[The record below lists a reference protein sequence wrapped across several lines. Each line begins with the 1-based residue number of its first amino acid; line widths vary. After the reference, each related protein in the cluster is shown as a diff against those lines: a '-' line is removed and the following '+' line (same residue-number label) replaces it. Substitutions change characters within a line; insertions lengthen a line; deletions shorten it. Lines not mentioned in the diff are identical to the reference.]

1 MKQALIKTAEFS
13 RRRENLLHM
22 TGPGSIV
29 LLQAAS
35 EKTRNSDVLYP
46 YRQDSDFLYMSGF
59 SEPEALL
66 VLIADDNDGR
76 SVLFCRPADPDRAI
90 WDGPRAGIDGAVE
103 DYGMDEAYEISEL
116 DKRLP
121 ALMEAA
127 EKVYYKVGCDPELDR
142 CVMRWM
148 QQLHDTKDAH
158 IPQELVSLE
167 HDLRELRL
175 FKSKAEIK
183 ALRRAGKVAAEAHI
197 AAMKV
202 APLAANEAELQAQL
216 FMVFYHNHCP
226 WSYQPIVGAGD
237 NGCVLHY
244 VGNNKPIH
252 SGDLILV
259 DAGCEC
265 EGYASDI
272 TRTFPANGRFSS
284 EQKALYELV
293 LKSQLA
299 AIEEIRPGK
308 QWLDAHRKVV
318 SILTAGLIDLGLLE
332 GELNE
337 LIDLEAYKEF
347 YMHKTGHWLGLDVHD
362 VGDYTIDGESR
373 QLEPGMVLTIEPG
386 LYVAPDCELVEPRWR
401 GIGIR
406 IEDDVLVT
414 RDGCEVLSKGV
425 PKSVDEIEALMQGTA

>member
-1 MKQALIKTAEFS
+1 MKKTMIKPAEYA
-13 RRRENLLHM
+13 RRRENLLQM
-22 TGPGSIV
+22 TGPGSVV

-59 SEPEALL
+59 SEPEAVL
-66 VLIADDNDGR
+66 VLVAGATGNR
-76 SVLFCRPADPDRAI
+76 SLLFCRPADPDRAI
-90 WDGPRAGIDGAVE
+90 WDGPRAGLEGALA
-103 DYGMDEAYEISEL
+103 DFGMDESFDISEL

-127 EKVYYKVGCDPELDR
+127 EKVYYKVGSEPEFDR
-142 CVMRWM
+142 QIMRWM
-148 QQLHDTKDAH
+148 HQLHDTKDAH

-167 HDLRELRL
+167 HDLHELRL
-175 FKSKAEIK
+175 FKSKAEVK
-183 ALRRAGKVAAEAHI
+183 AMRKAAKVAAKAHI
-197 AAMKV
+197 EAMKA
-202 APLAANEAELQAQL
+202 APEATNEAELQAEL
-216 FMVFYHNHCP
+216 FMVFYRNHCP

-244 VGNNKPIH
+244 IDNNMPVKQ
-252 SGDLILV
+252 GDLILV

-272 TRTFPANGRFSS
+272 TRTFPANGHFSP

-308 QWLDAHRKVV
+308 QWLDAHRVV
-318 SILTAGLIDLGLLE
+318 VDIVTAGLVELGLLE
-332 GELNE
+332 GELDE
-337 LIDLEAYKEF
+337 LIDTEAYKEF

-373 QLEPGMVLTIEPG
+373 QLEPGMVLTVEPG
-386 LYVAPDCELVEPRWR
+386 LYIAPDCELVEPRWR

-414 RDGCEVLSKGV
+414 RDGCEVLSKDA
-425 PKSVDEIEALMQGTA
+425 PKSVAEIEALMQGK

>member
-1 MKQALIKTAEFS
+1 MKQAMIKPAEYA
-13 RRRENLLHM
+13 RRRENLLQM
-22 TGPGSIV
+22 IGPGSVV

-59 SEPEALL
+59 SEPKAVL
-66 VLIADDNDGR
+66 VLVAGASGNR
-76 SVLFCRPADPDRAI
+76 SLLFCRPADPDRAI
-90 WDGPRAGIDGAVE
+90 WDGPRAGLEGALA
-103 DYGMDEAYEISEL
+103 DFGMDESFDIAEL

-127 EKVYYKVGCDPELDR
+127 EKVYYKVGSEPEFDR
-142 CVMRWM
+142 QIMRWM
-148 QQLHDTKDAH
+148 HQLHDTKDAH

-167 HDLRELRL
+167 HDLHELRL
-175 FKSKAEIK
+175 FKSKAEVK
-183 ALRRAGKVAAEAHI
+183 AMRKAAKVAAKAHI
-197 AAMKV
+197 EAMKA
-202 APLAANEAELQAQL
+202 APTATNEAELQAEL
-216 FMVFYHNHCP
+216 FMVFYRNHCP

-244 VGNNKPIH
+244 IDNNMSIKQ
-252 SGDLILV
+252 GDLILI

-272 TRTFPANGRFSS
+272 TRTFPANGHFSA

-308 QWLDAHRKVV
+308 QWLDAHRVV
-318 SILTAGLIDLGLLE
+318 VDIITAGLVELGLLE
-332 GELNE
+332 GELDE
-337 LIDLEAYKEF
+337 LIDAEAYKEF

-373 QLEPGMVLTIEPG
+373 QLEPGMVLTVEPG
-386 LYVAPDCELVEPRWR
+386 LYIAPDCELVEPRWR

-414 RDGCEVLSKGV
+414 REGCEVLSKDA
-425 PKSVDEIEALMQGTA
+425 PKSVKEIEALMQGK

>member
-1 MKQALIKTAEFS
+1 MIKPAEYA
-13 RRRENLLHM
+13 RRRENLLQM
-22 TGPGSIV
+22 IGPGSVV

-59 SEPEALL
+59 SEPKAVL
-66 VLIADDNDGR
+66 VLVAGASGNR
-76 SVLFCRPADPDRAI
+76 SLLFCRPADPDRAI
-90 WDGPRAGIDGAVE
+90 WDGPRAGLEGALA
-103 DYGMDEAYEISEL
+103 DFGMDESFDIAEL

-127 EKVYYKVGCDPELDR
+127 EKVYYKVGSEPEFDR
-142 CVMRWM
+142 QIMRWM
-148 QQLHDTKDAH
+148 HQLHDTKDAH

-167 HDLRELRL
+167 HDLHELRL
-175 FKSKAEIK
+175 FKSKAEVK
-183 ALRRAGKVAAEAHI
+183 AMRKAAKVAAKAHI
-197 AAMKV
+197 EAMKA
-202 APLAANEAELQAQL
+202 APTATNEAELQAEL
-216 FMVFYHNHCP
+216 FMVFYRNHCP

-244 VGNNKPIH
+244 IDNNMSIKQ
-252 SGDLILV
+252 GDLILI

-272 TRTFPANGRFSS
+272 TRTFPANGHFSA

-308 QWLDAHRKVV
+308 QWLDAHRVV
-318 SILTAGLIDLGLLE
+318 VDIITAGLVELGLLE
-332 GELNE
+332 GELDE
-337 LIDLEAYKEF
+337 LIDAEAYKEF

-373 QLEPGMVLTIEPG
+373 QLEPGMVLTVEPG
-386 LYVAPDCELVEPRWR
+386 LYIAPDCELVEPRWR

-414 RDGCEVLSKGV
+414 REGCEVLSKDA
-425 PKSVDEIEALMQGTA
+425 PKSVKEIEALMQGK

>member
-1 MKQALIKTAEFS
+1 MKQAMIKPAEYA
-13 RRRENLLHM
+13 RRRENLLQM
-22 TGPGSIV
+22 IGPGSVV

-59 SEPEALL
+59 SEPEAVL
-66 VLIADDNDGR
+66 VLVAGASGNR
-76 SVLFCRPADPDRAI
+76 SLLFCRPADPDRAI
-90 WDGPRAGIDGAVE
+90 WDGPRAGLEGALA
-103 DYGMDEAYEISEL
+103 DFGMDESFDIAEL

-127 EKVYYKVGCDPELDR
+127 EKVYYKVGSEPEFDR
-142 CVMRWM
+142 QIMRWM
-148 QQLHDTKDAH
+148 HQLHDTKDAH

-167 HDLRELRL
+167 HDLHELRL
-175 FKSKAEIK
+175 FKSKAEVK
-183 ALRRAGKVAAEAHI
+183 AMRKAAKVAAKAHI
-197 AAMKV
+197 EAMKA
-202 APLAANEAELQAQL
+202 APTATNEAELQAEL
-216 FMVFYHNHCP
+216 FMVFYRNHCP

-244 VGNNKPIH
+244 IDNNMSIKQ
-252 SGDLILV
+252 GDLILI

-272 TRTFPANGRFSS
+272 TRTFPANGHFSA

-308 QWLDAHRKVV
+308 QWLDAHRVV
-318 SILTAGLIDLGLLE
+318 VDIITAGLVELGLLE
-332 GELNE
+332 GELDE
-337 LIDLEAYKEF
+337 LIDAEAYKEF

-373 QLEPGMVLTIEPG
+373 QLEPGMVLTVEPG
-386 LYVAPDCELVEPRWR
+386 LYIAPDCELVEPRWR

-414 RDGCEVLSKGV
+414 REGCEVLSKDA
-425 PKSVDEIEALMQGTA
+425 PKSVKEIEALMQGK

>member
-1 MKQALIKTAEFS
+1 MKQAMIKPAEYA
-13 RRRENLLHM
+13 RRRENLLQM
-22 TGPGSIV
+22 IGPGSVV

-59 SEPEALL
+59 SEPEAVL
-66 VLIADDNDGR
+66 VLVAGASGNR
-76 SVLFCRPADPDRAI
+76 SLLFCRPADPDRAI
-90 WDGPRAGIDGAVE
+90 WDGPRAGLEGALA
-103 DYGMDEAYEISEL
+103 DFGMDESFDIAEL

-127 EKVYYKVGCDPELDR
+127 EKVYYKVGSEPQFDR
-142 CVMRWM
+142 QIMRWM
-148 QQLHDTKDAH
+148 HQLHDTKDAH

-167 HDLRELRL
+167 HDLHELRL
-175 FKSKAEIK
+175 FKSKAEVK
-183 ALRRAGKVAAEAHI
+183 AMRKAAKVAAKAHI
-197 AAMKV
+197 EAMKA
-202 APLAANEAELQAQL
+202 APTATNEAELQAEL
-216 FMVFYHNHCP
+216 FMVFYRNHCP

-244 VGNNKPIH
+244 IDNNMSIKQ
-252 SGDLILV
+252 GDLILI

-272 TRTFPANGRFSS
+272 TRTFPANGHFSA

-308 QWLDAHRKVV
+308 QWLDAHRVV
-318 SILTAGLIDLGLLE
+318 VDIITAGLVELGLLE
-332 GELNE
+332 GELDE
-337 LIDLEAYKEF
+337 LIDAEAYKEF

-373 QLEPGMVLTIEPG
+373 QLEPGMVLTVEPG
-386 LYVAPDCELVEPRWR
+386 LYIAPDCELVEPRWR

-414 RDGCEVLSKGV
+414 REGCEVLSTDA
-425 PKSVDEIEALMQGTA
+425 PKSVKEIEALMQGK

>member
-1 MKQALIKTAEFS
+1 MKKAMIKPAEFA

-29 LLQAAS
+29 LLQAAT
-35 EKTRNSDVLYP
+35 EKTRNSDVLFP

-59 SEPEALL
+59 SEPEAVL
-66 VLIADDNDGR
+66 VMIATEKGNQTL
-76 SVLFCRPADPDRAI
+76 LFCRPADPDRAI
-90 WDGPRAGIDGAVE
+90 WDGPRAGLEGAVA
-103 DYGMDEAYEISEL
+103 DYGFDEAFEISEL

-127 EKVYYKVGCDPELDR
+127 EKVYYKVGSEPEFDR
-142 CVMRWM
+142 QIMRWM
-148 QQLHDTKDAH
+148 HQLHDTKDAH

-167 HDLRELRL
+167 HDLHELRL
-175 FKSKAEIK
+175 FKSKAEVK
-183 ALRRAGKVAAEAHI
+183 AMRKAAKVAAKAHI
-197 AAMKV
+197 QAMRAA
-202 APLAANEAELQAQL
+202 PAANNEAELQAEL
-216 FMVFYHNHCP
+216 FLVFYRNHCP
-226 WSYQPIVGAGD
+226 WSYQPIVGTGD

-244 VGNNKPIH
+244 IDNNQTIKQ
-252 SGDLILV
+252 GDLILI

-272 TRTFPANGRFSS
+272 TRTFPANGRFSA

-308 QWLDAHRKVV
+308 QWLDAHRVV
-318 SILTAGLIDLGLLE
+318 VDILTTGLVDLGLLE
-332 GELNE
+332 GEFDE
-337 LIDLEAYKEF
+337 LIDSEAYKEF

-362 VGDYTIDGESR
+362 VGDYTIDGDSR
-373 QLEPGMVLTIEPG
+373 QLEPGMVLTVEPG
-386 LYVAPDCELVEPRWR
+386 LYIAPDCELVEPRWR

-414 RDGCEVLSKGV
+414 RDGCEVLSKDA
-425 PKSVDEIEALMQGTA
+425 PKSVKEIEALMQGQ